1 MEFRLSKG
9 HFLGLFCAVVWGAT
23 FISTK
28 VLLEYLSP
36 LQILFSRFLLGYIA
50 LWCLYPHRSPKYGR
64 KAQLLFALAGFL
76 GTFLYFLMEN
86 VALQHTTASNV
97 GVLVSLAPLFTA
109 AVSKL
114 ENPKLTLSLQ
124 FFVGAVLSFVG
135 VLLIVFG
142 DNMSLVINP
151 LGDTLALGAAFVWAL
166 YSIVLNKLSVYK
178 APILVST
185 RTIFGYGLIFIVA
198 GVLYADDFPESRDG
212 HRCDGQA
219 ARHVADKIFD
229 KTDNACGNTG
239 AFHNEAGQNKE
250 GNSEERNFCDAGKEV
265 VGQHIDAHV
274 KEPADDGSGK
284 SQTDGNRYP
293 AHQHENKKDQQNQS
307 GIGHQRIKHDLLLE
321 VLFLNI

>member
-198 GVLYADDFPESRDG
+198 GVLYADDFPGSEILLKTEVWSNLIFLG
-212 HRCDGQA
+212 FIACA
-219 ARHVADKIFD
+219 ARYSMWTMAVETIGPDRTALYLYLVPVICLVCSYLILGENL
-229 KTDNACGNTG
+229 TAWS
-239 AFHNEAGQNKE
+239 AAGT
-250 GNSEERNFCDAGKEV
+250 F
-265 VGQHIDAHV
+265 
-274 KEPADDGSGK
+274 
-284 SQTDGNRYP
+284 
-293 AHQHENKKDQQNQS
+293 
-307 GIGHQRIKHDLLLE
+307 L
-321 VLFLNI
+321 VLFGLILSQLDSSSLKKRIRTASEIS

>member
-198 GVLYADDFPESRDG
+198 GVLYADDFPGSEILLKTEVWSNLIFLG
-212 HRCDGQA
+212 FIACA
-219 ARHVADKIFD
+219 ARYSMWTMAVETIGPDRTALYLYLVPVICLVCSYLILGE
-229 KTDNACGNTG
+229 TLTAWS
-239 AFHNEAGQNKE
+239 AAGT
-250 GNSEERNFCDAGKEV
+250 F
-265 VGQHIDAHV
+265 
-274 KEPADDGSGK
+274 
-284 SQTDGNRYP
+284 
-293 AHQHENKKDQQNQS
+293 
-307 GIGHQRIKHDLLLE
+307 L
-321 VLFLNI
+321 VLFGLILSQLDSSSLKKRIRKASEIS

>member
-124 FFVGAVLSFVG
+124 LFVGAVLSFVG

-198 GVLYADDFPESRDG
+198 GVLYADDFPGSEILLKTEVWSNLIFLG
-212 HRCDGQA
+212 FIACA
-219 ARHVADKIFD
+219 ARYSMWTMAVETIGPDRTALYLYLVPVICLVCSYLILGENL
-229 KTDNACGNTG
+229 TAWSG
-239 AFHNEAGQNKE
+239 A
-250 GNSEERNFCDAGKEV
+250 
-265 VGQHIDAHV
+265 
-274 KEPADDGSGK
+274 
-284 SQTDGNRYP
+284 T
-293 AHQHENKKDQQNQS
+293 HEF
-307 GIGHQRIKHDLLLE
+307 IC
-321 VLFLNI
+321 

>member
-198 GVLYADDFPESRDG
+198 GVLYADDFPGSEILLKTEVWSNLIFLG
-212 HRCDGQA
+212 FIACA
-219 ARHVADKIFD
+219 ARYSMWTMAVE
-229 KTDNACGNTG
+229 T
-239 AFHNEAGQNKE
+239 
-250 GNSEERNFCDAGKEV
+250 
-265 VGQHIDAHV
+265 
-274 KEPADDGSGK
+274 
-284 SQTDGNRYP
+284 
-293 AHQHENKKDQQNQS
+293 
-307 GIGHQRIKHDLLLE
+307 IGPDRTALYLYLVPVNCLVCSSTSSVFLLPTQR
-321 VLFLNI
+321 

>member
-198 GVLYADDFPESRDG
+198 GVLYADDFPGSEILLKTEVWSNLIFLG
-212 HRCDGQA
+212 FIACA
-219 ARHVADKIFD
+219 ARYSMWTMAVETIGPDRSALYLYLVPVICLVCSYLILGENL
-229 KTDNACGNTG
+229 TAWS
-239 AFHNEAGQNKE
+239 AAGT
-250 GNSEERNFCDAGKEV
+250 F
-265 VGQHIDAHV
+265 
-274 KEPADDGSGK
+274 
-284 SQTDGNRYP
+284 
-293 AHQHENKKDQQNQS
+293 
-307 GIGHQRIKHDLLLE
+307 L
-321 VLFLNI
+321 VLFGLILSQLDSSSLKKRIRKASEIS

>member
-198 GVLYADDFPESRDG
+198 GVLYADDFPSSEILLKTEVWSNLIFLG
-212 HRCDGQA
+212 FIACA
-219 ARHVADKIFD
+219 ARYSMWTMAVETIGPDRTALYLYLVPVICLVCSYLILGENL
-229 KTDNACGNTG
+229 TAWS
-239 AFHNEAGQNKE
+239 AAGT
-250 GNSEERNFCDAGKEV
+250 F
-265 VGQHIDAHV
+265 
-274 KEPADDGSGK
+274 
-284 SQTDGNRYP
+284 
-293 AHQHENKKDQQNQS
+293 
-307 GIGHQRIKHDLLLE
+307 L
-321 VLFLNI
+321 VLFGLILSQLDSSSLKKRIRKASEIS

>member
-198 GVLYADDFPESRDG
+198 GVLYADDFPGSEILLKTEVWSNLIFLG
-212 HRCDGQA
+212 FIACA
-219 ARHVADKIFD
+219 ARYSMWTMAVETIGPDRTALYLYLVPVICLVCSYLILGENL
-229 KTDNACGNTG
+229 TAWS
-239 AFHNEAGQNKE
+239 AAGT
-250 GNSEERNFCDAGKEV
+250 F
-265 VGQHIDAHV
+265 
-274 KEPADDGSGK
+274 
-284 SQTDGNRYP
+284 
-293 AHQHENKKDQQNQS
+293 
-307 GIGHQRIKHDLLLE
+307 
-321 VLFLNI
+321 

>member
-124 FFVGAVLSFVG
+124 LFVGAVLSFVG

-198 GVLYADDFPESRDG
+198 GVLYADDFPGSEILLKTEVWSNLIFLG
-212 HRCDGQA
+212 FIACA
-219 ARHVADKIFD
+219 ARYSMWTMAVETIGPDRTALYLYLVPVICLVCSYLILGENL
-229 KTDNACGNTG
+229 TAWS
-239 AFHNEAGQNKE
+239 AAGT
-250 GNSEERNFCDAGKEV
+250 F
-265 VGQHIDAHV
+265 
-274 KEPADDGSGK
+274 
-284 SQTDGNRYP
+284 
-293 AHQHENKKDQQNQS
+293 
-307 GIGHQRIKHDLLLE
+307 L
-321 VLFLNI
+321 VLFGLILSQLDSSSLKKRIRKASEIS

>member
-9 HFLGLFCAVVWGAT
+9 HFLGLFGAVVWGAT

-198 GVLYADDFPESRDG
+198 GVLYADDFPGSEILLKTEVWSNLIFLG
-212 HRCDGQA
+212 FIACA
-219 ARHVADKIFD
+219 ARYSMWTMAVETIGPDRTALYLYLVPVICLVCSYLILGENL
-229 KTDNACGNTG
+229 TAWS
-239 AFHNEAGQNKE
+239 AAGT
-250 GNSEERNFCDAGKEV
+250 F
-265 VGQHIDAHV
+265 
-274 KEPADDGSGK
+274 
-284 SQTDGNRYP
+284 
-293 AHQHENKKDQQNQS
+293 
-307 GIGHQRIKHDLLLE
+307 L
-321 VLFLNI
+321 VLFGLILSQLDSSSLKKRIRKASEIS

>member
-151 LGDTLALGAAFVWAL
+151 LDDTLALGAAFVWAL

-198 GVLYADDFPESRDG
+198 GVLYADDFRYL
-212 HRCDGQA
+212 
-219 ARHVADKIFD
+219 
-229 KTDNACGNTG
+229 
-239 AFHNEAGQNKE
+239 EA
-250 GNSEERNFCDAGKEV
+250 
-265 VGQHIDAHV
+265 I
-274 KEPADDGSGK
+274 
-284 SQTDGNRYP
+284 QTCT
-293 AHQHENKKDQQNQS
+293 
-307 GIGHQRIKHDLLLE
+307 LLLSSLFDE
-321 VLFLNI
+321 AERGDSFTTRATSKVLSETVWFNDFQPT

>member
-1 MEFRLSKG
+1 M
-9 HFLGLFCAVVWGAT
+9 
-23 FISTK
+23 
-28 VLLEYLSP
+28 
-36 LQILFSRFLLGYIA
+36 
-50 LWCLYPHRSPKYGR
+50 
-64 KAQLLFALAGFL
+64 

-198 GVLYADDFPESRDG
+198 GVLYADDFPQKVATATVAMAKPPVMSPTRFST
-212 HRCDGQA
+212 RRTMRA
-219 ARHVADKIFD
+219 AIPALSIMKPAKIKKGIARRGTFA
-229 KTDNACGNTG
+229 T
-239 AFHNEAGQNKE
+239 
-250 GNSEERNFCDAGKEV
+250 
-265 VGQHIDAHV
+265 
-274 KEPADDGSGK
+274 PA
-284 SQTDGNRYP
+284 
-293 AHQHENKKDQQNQS
+293 KK
-307 GIGHQRIKHDLLLE
+307 L
-321 VLFLNI
+321 

>member
-198 GVLYADDFPESRDG
+198 GVLYADDFPGSEILLKTEVWSNLIFLG
-212 HRCDGQA
+212 FIACA
-219 ARHVADKIFD
+219 ARYSMWTMAVE
-229 KTDNACGNTG
+229 T
-239 AFHNEAGQNKE
+239 
-250 GNSEERNFCDAGKEV
+250 
-265 VGQHIDAHV
+265 
-274 KEPADDGSGK
+274 
-284 SQTDGNRYP
+284 
-293 AHQHENKKDQQNQS
+293 
-307 GIGHQRIKHDLLLE
+307 IGPDRTALYLYLVPVICLVCSSTSSVFLLPTQR
-321 VLFLNI
+321 

>member
-50 LWCLYPHRSPKYGR
+50 LWCLYPHRSPKHGR

-198 GVLYADDFPESRDG
+198 GVLYADDFPGSEILLKTEVWSNLIFLG
-212 HRCDGQA
+212 FIACA
-219 ARHVADKIFD
+219 ARYSMWTMAVETIGPDRTALYLYLVPVICLVCSYLILGENL
-229 KTDNACGNTG
+229 TAWS
-239 AFHNEAGQNKE
+239 AAGT
-250 GNSEERNFCDAGKEV
+250 F
-265 VGQHIDAHV
+265 
-274 KEPADDGSGK
+274 
-284 SQTDGNRYP
+284 
-293 AHQHENKKDQQNQS
+293 
-307 GIGHQRIKHDLLLE
+307 L
-321 VLFLNI
+321 VLFGLILSQLDSSSLKKRIRKASEIS

>member
-1 MEFRLSKG
+1 MT
-9 HFLGLFCAVVWGAT
+9 VVWGAT

-198 GVLYADDFPESRDG
+198 GVLYADDFPGSEILLKTEVWSNLIFLG
-212 HRCDGQA
+212 FIACA
-219 ARHVADKIFD
+219 ARYSMWTMAVETIGPDRTALYLYLVPVICLVCSYLILGENL
-229 KTDNACGNTG
+229 TAWS
-239 AFHNEAGQNKE
+239 AAGT
-250 GNSEERNFCDAGKEV
+250 F
-265 VGQHIDAHV
+265 
-274 KEPADDGSGK
+274 
-284 SQTDGNRYP
+284 
-293 AHQHENKKDQQNQS
+293 
-307 GIGHQRIKHDLLLE
+307 L
-321 VLFLNI
+321 VLFGLILSQLDSSSLKKRIRKASEIS

>member
-198 GVLYADDFPESRDG
+198 GVLYADDFPGSEILLKTEVWSNLIFLG
-212 HRCDGQA
+212 FIACA
-219 ARHVADKIFD
+219 ARYSMWTMAVETIGPDRTALYLYLVPVICLVCSYLILGENL
-229 KTDNACGNTG
+229 TAWS
-239 AFHNEAGQNKE
+239 AAGT
-250 GNSEERNFCDAGKEV
+250 F
-265 VGQHIDAHV
+265 
-274 KEPADDGSGK
+274 
-284 SQTDGNRYP
+284 
-293 AHQHENKKDQQNQS
+293 
-307 GIGHQRIKHDLLLE
+307 L
-321 VLFLNI
+321 VLFGLILSQLDSSSLKKRIRKASEIS

>member
-142 DNMSLVINP
+142 DNMSLVVTLLPWFRNLAKDRGLVKLNFLRIYSLCRP
-151 LGDTLALGAAFVWAL
+151 L
-166 YSIVLNKLSVYK
+166 
-178 APILVST
+178 
-185 RTIFGYGLIFIVA
+185 
-198 GVLYADDFPESRDG
+198 
-212 HRCDGQA
+212 Q
-219 ARHVADKIFD
+219 HV
-229 KTDNACGNTG
+229 
-239 AFHNEAGQNKE
+239 
-250 GNSEERNFCDAGKEV
+250 
-265 VGQHIDAHV
+265 
-274 KEPADDGSGK
+274 DDGG
-284 SQTDGNRYP
+284 GNYRARSNRLIP
-293 AHQHENKKDQQNQS
+293 VLSA
-307 GIGHQRIKHDLLLE
+307 GDLFS
-321 VLFLNI
+321 VFLPNPW

>member
-1 MEFRLSKG
+1 M
-9 HFLGLFCAVVWGAT
+9 GLFCAVVWGAT

-151 LGDTLALGAAFVWAL
+151 LADTLALGAAFVWAL

-198 GVLYADDFPESRDG
+198 GVLYADDFPGSEILLKTEVWSNLIFLG
-212 HRCDGQA
+212 FIACA
-219 ARHVADKIFD
+219 ARYSMWTMAVETIGPDRTALYLYLVPVICLVCSYLILGENL
-229 KTDNACGNTG
+229 TAWS
-239 AFHNEAGQNKE
+239 AAGT
-250 GNSEERNFCDAGKEV
+250 F
-265 VGQHIDAHV
+265 
-274 KEPADDGSGK
+274 
-284 SQTDGNRYP
+284 
-293 AHQHENKKDQQNQS
+293 
-307 GIGHQRIKHDLLLE
+307 L
-321 VLFLNI
+321 VLFGLILSQLDSSSLKKRIRKASEIS

>member
-198 GVLYADDFPESRDG
+198 GVLYADDFPGSEILLKTEVWSNLIFLG
-212 HRCDGQA
+212 LIACA
-219 ARHVADKIFD
+219 ARYSMWTMAVETIGPDRTALYLYLVPVICLVCSYLILGENL
-229 KTDNACGNTG
+229 TAWS
-239 AFHNEAGQNKE
+239 AAGT
-250 GNSEERNFCDAGKEV
+250 F
-265 VGQHIDAHV
+265 
-274 KEPADDGSGK
+274 
-284 SQTDGNRYP
+284 
-293 AHQHENKKDQQNQS
+293 
-307 GIGHQRIKHDLLLE
+307 L
-321 VLFLNI
+321 VLFGLILSQLDSSSLKKRIRKASEIS

>member
-124 FFVGAVLSFVG
+124 LFVGAVLSFVG
-135 VLLIVFG
+135 VLLNVFG

-198 GVLYADDFPESRDG
+198 GVLYADDFPGSEILLKTEVWSNLIFLG
-212 HRCDGQA
+212 FIACA
-219 ARHVADKIFD
+219 ARYSMWTMAVETIGPDRTALYLYLVPVICLVCSYLILGENL
-229 KTDNACGNTG
+229 TAWS
-239 AFHNEAGQNKE
+239 AAGT
-250 GNSEERNFCDAGKEV
+250 F
-265 VGQHIDAHV
+265 
-274 KEPADDGSGK
+274 
-284 SQTDGNRYP
+284 
-293 AHQHENKKDQQNQS
+293 
-307 GIGHQRIKHDLLLE
+307 L
-321 VLFLNI
+321 VLFGLILSQLDSSSLKKRIRKASEIS

>member
-198 GVLYADDFPESRDG
+198 GVLYADDFPGSEILLKTEVWSNLIFLG
-212 HRCDGQA
+212 FIACA
-219 ARHVADKIFD
+219 ARYSMWTMAVETIGPDRTALYLYLVPVICLVCSYLILGENL
-229 KTDNACGNTG
+229 TAWS
-239 AFHNEAGQNKE
+239 AAGT
-250 GNSEERNFCDAGKEV
+250 F
-265 VGQHIDAHV
+265 
-274 KEPADDGSGK
+274 
-284 SQTDGNRYP
+284 
-293 AHQHENKKDQQNQS
+293 
-307 GIGHQRIKHDLLLE
+307 L
-321 VLFLNI
+321 VLFGLILSQLDSSSLKKRIRKASETCL

>member
-1 MEFRLSKG
+1 M
-9 HFLGLFCAVVWGAT
+9 GLFCAVVWGAT

-198 GVLYADDFPESRDG
+198 GVLYADDFPGSEILLKTEVWSNLIFLG
-212 HRCDGQA
+212 FIACA
-219 ARHVADKIFD
+219 ARYSMWTMAVETIGPDRTALYLYLVPVICLVCSYLILGENL
-229 KTDNACGNTG
+229 TAWS
-239 AFHNEAGQNKE
+239 AAGT
-250 GNSEERNFCDAGKEV
+250 F
-265 VGQHIDAHV
+265 
-274 KEPADDGSGK
+274 
-284 SQTDGNRYP
+284 
-293 AHQHENKKDQQNQS
+293 
-307 GIGHQRIKHDLLLE
+307 L
-321 VLFLNI
+321 VLFGLILSQLDSSSLKKRIRKASEIS

>member
-114 ENPKLTLSLQ
+114 
-124 FFVGAVLSFVG
+124 
-135 VLLIVFG
+135 
-142 DNMSLVINP
+142 
-151 LGDTLALGAAFVWAL
+151 
-166 YSIVLNKLSVYK
+166 
-178 APILVST
+178 
-185 RTIFGYGLIFIVA
+185 
-198 GVLYADDFPESRDG
+198 
-212 HRCDGQA
+212 
-219 ARHVADKIFD
+219 
-229 KTDNACGNTG
+229 
-239 AFHNEAGQNKE
+239 
-250 GNSEERNFCDAGKEV
+250 
-265 VGQHIDAHV
+265 
-274 KEPADDGSGK
+274 
-284 SQTDGNRYP
+284 
-293 AHQHENKKDQQNQS
+293 
-307 GIGHQRIKHDLLLE
+307 
-321 VLFLNI
+321 

>member
-97 GVLVSLAPLFTA
+97 GVLVSLAPLFKA

-124 FFVGAVLSFVG
+124 LFVGAVLSFVG

-198 GVLYADDFPESRDG
+198 GVLYADDFPGSEILLKTEVWSNLIFLG
-212 HRCDGQA
+212 FIACA
-219 ARHVADKIFD
+219 ARYSMWTMAVETIGPDRTALYLYLVPVICLVCSYLILGENL
-229 KTDNACGNTG
+229 TAWS
-239 AFHNEAGQNKE
+239 AAGT
-250 GNSEERNFCDAGKEV
+250 F
-265 VGQHIDAHV
+265 
-274 KEPADDGSGK
+274 
-284 SQTDGNRYP
+284 
-293 AHQHENKKDQQNQS
+293 
-307 GIGHQRIKHDLLLE
+307 L
-321 VLFLNI
+321 VLFGLILSQLDSSSLKKRIRKASEIS

>member
-1 MEFRLSKG
+1 M
-9 HFLGLFCAVVWGAT
+9 FCAVVWGAT

-124 FFVGAVLSFVG
+124 LFVGAVLSFVG

-198 GVLYADDFPESRDG
+198 GVLYADDFPGSEILLKTEVWSNLIFLG
-212 HRCDGQA
+212 FIACA
-219 ARHVADKIFD
+219 ARYSMWTMAVETIGPDRTALYLYLVPVICLVCSYLILGENL
-229 KTDNACGNTG
+229 TAWS
-239 AFHNEAGQNKE
+239 AAGT
-250 GNSEERNFCDAGKEV
+250 F
-265 VGQHIDAHV
+265 
-274 KEPADDGSGK
+274 
-284 SQTDGNRYP
+284 
-293 AHQHENKKDQQNQS
+293 
-307 GIGHQRIKHDLLLE
+307 L
-321 VLFLNI
+321 VLFGLILSQLDSSSLKKRIRKASEIS

>member
-1 MEFRLSKG
+1 MEFRLSKR

-198 GVLYADDFPESRDG
+198 GVLYADDFPGSEILLKTEVWSNLIFLG
-212 HRCDGQA
+212 FIACA
-219 ARHVADKIFD
+219 ARYSMWTMAVETIGPDRTALYLYLVPVICLVCSYLILGENL
-229 KTDNACGNTG
+229 TAWS
-239 AFHNEAGQNKE
+239 AAGT
-250 GNSEERNFCDAGKEV
+250 F
-265 VGQHIDAHV
+265 
-274 KEPADDGSGK
+274 
-284 SQTDGNRYP
+284 
-293 AHQHENKKDQQNQS
+293 
-307 GIGHQRIKHDLLLE
+307 L
-321 VLFLNI
+321 VLFGLILSQLDSSSLKKRIRKASEIS

>member
-198 GVLYADDFPESRDG
+198 GVLYADDFPGSEILLKTEVWSNLIFLG
-212 HRCDGQA
+212 FIACA
-219 ARHVADKIFD
+219 ARYSMWTMAVETIGPDRTALYLYLVPVICLVCSYLILGENLTAWSAAGTFSRFQYQNDK
-229 KTDNACGNTG
+229 A
-239 AFHNEAGQNKE
+239 EALSPRQ
-250 GNSEERNFCDAGKEV
+250 F
-265 VGQHIDAHV
+265 
-274 KEPADDGSGK
+274 
-284 SQTDGNRYP
+284 
-293 AHQHENKKDQQNQS
+293 
-307 GIGHQRIKHDLLLE
+307 
-321 VLFLNI
+321 

>member
-50 LWCLYPHRSPKYGR
+50 LWCLYPHRSPKYSR

-97 GVLVSLAPLFTA
+97 GVLVSLAPFFTA

-198 GVLYADDFPESRDG
+198 GVLYADDFPGSEILLKTEVWSNLIFLG
-212 HRCDGQA
+212 FIACA
-219 ARHVADKIFD
+219 ARYSMWTMAVETIGPDRTALYLYLVPVICLVCSYLILGENL
-229 KTDNACGNTG
+229 TAWS
-239 AFHNEAGQNKE
+239 AAGT
-250 GNSEERNFCDAGKEV
+250 F
-265 VGQHIDAHV
+265 
-274 KEPADDGSGK
+274 
-284 SQTDGNRYP
+284 
-293 AHQHENKKDQQNQS
+293 
-307 GIGHQRIKHDLLLE
+307 L
-321 VLFLNI
+321 VLFGLILSQLDSSSLKKRIRKASEIS